1 MYTAPPTNQS
11 AFNEWTVGS
20 VFYSAM
26 IMAEAFGKQES
37 RIVDL
42 QVGSPLTPAYAIYE
56 GNTLSKFA
64 LFNYVDDRSGA
75 CISPTT
81 LPVSPLCSLA
91 RERRGEGYRCL
102 LQFF

>member
-1 MYTAPPTNQS
+1 
-11 AFNEWTVGS
+11 
-20 VFYSAM
+20 M

-64 LFNYVDDRSGA
+64 LFNYVDDRSGMSSLRFL
-75 CISPTT
+75 CLLGT
-81 LPVSPLCSLA
+81 LTVMGR
-91 RERRGEGYRCL
+91 RERPLGCVDGDGWCAGECKGQVFPGGERGE
-102 LQFF
+102 